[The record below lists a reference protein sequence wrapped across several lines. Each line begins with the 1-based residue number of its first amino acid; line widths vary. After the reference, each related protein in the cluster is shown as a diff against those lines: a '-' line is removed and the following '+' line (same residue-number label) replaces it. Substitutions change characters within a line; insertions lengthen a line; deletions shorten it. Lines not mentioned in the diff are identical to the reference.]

1 MPFSKGVNELLPPVE
16 RNGYTRLQLTRD
28 SCEIALYA
36 AQTQS
41 PKADLLDLEL
51 VKQFSI

>member
-1 MPFSKGVNELLPPVE
+1 MIVEELLPPVE
-16 RNGYTRLQLTRD
+16 RNGYTRLTLNRD

-41 PKADLLDLEL
+41 PKADLLQLEL
-51 VKQFSI
+51 LKQFTI